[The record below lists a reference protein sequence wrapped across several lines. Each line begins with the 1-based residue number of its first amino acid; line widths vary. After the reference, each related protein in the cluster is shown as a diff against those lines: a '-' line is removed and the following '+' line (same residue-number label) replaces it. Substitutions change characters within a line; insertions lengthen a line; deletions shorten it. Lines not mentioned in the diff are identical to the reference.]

1 MKKITRITEDDL
13 ARLVKKVIKEQ
24 KEVRKEIPIPEVL
37 NKTVTFDAKCDGVSL
52 GKIQL
57 KIVGATHI
65 TCTNSNGTLRT
76 LKFELSKLDGKKG
89 NKFET
94 SILSPNSNEISLF
107 NQDMGNYNQSETVA
121 FCNSGIIKITSEN
134 LFNYIK
140 SLKKYPTGRFPNEK
154 LNLPKTDF
162 QP

>member
-1 MKKITRITEDDL
+1 MKKITRLTENDL
-13 ARLVKKVIKEQ
+13 ERLVRKVIKEQ

-37 NKTVTFDAKCDGVSL
+37 NKTVTFDAKCEGVSL

-57 KIVGATHI
+57 KIVSAKHMTF
-65 TCTNSNGTLRT
+65 TSSNGTLRT
-76 LKFELSKLDGKKG
+76 LKFELTKLDGKKG

-94 SILSPNSNEISLF
+94 SILQPNSNEIPLF
-107 NQDMGNYNQSETVA
+107 NQDMGNYDQNETVA
-121 FCNSGIIKITSEN
+121 YCRRGVIEITSEN
-134 LFNYIK
+134 LFNYIR